1 MEAAE
6 LPGGLLSTEKASLMS
21 CAGSDNTGVLGL
33 TAVTVS
39 QPSFFP
45 LMTCACYAQ
54 SRPVVFC
61 SVGTD
66 HGPAAFMHGLED
78 GIVPV
83 FLTIKN
89 HSIWRKQ
96 VPMCAAFSLTDY
108 KAQGQ
113 TFSEGVVDLRRDSKV
128 KGGDS
133 HRYFCSVYVQLS
145 RFRSLQGL
153 HLLQPSD
160 VSFKPHQDLVTEMR
174 RLQALECQTI
184 VRWSVSEAE

>member
-1 MEAAE
+1 
-6 LPGGLLSTEKASLMS
+6 MS

-39 QPSFFP
+39 QPSFFL
-45 LMTCACYAQ
+45 LMTCTFYAQ
-54 SRPVVFC
+54 SRPIVFC

-66 HGPAAFMHGLED
+66 QGPAAFMVSKMGLFRSFRSSD
-78 GIVPV
+78 PSPSRTTLFGKSRCLCVP
-83 FLTIKN
+83 
-89 HSIWRKQ
+89 HSALPITR
-96 VPMCAAFSLTDY
+96 PRDRP
-108 KAQGQ
+108 
-113 TFSEGVVDLRRDSKV
+113 FSEGVVDLRRDSKG

-145 RFRSLQGL
+145 RFKSLQGL
-153 HLLQPSD
+153 HLLEDIQPSD
-160 VSFKPHQDLVTEMR
+160 ISFKPHQDLVTEMR